1 MSCAVLLYSYKYY
14 GVISGWDE
22 HCCMPLEW
30 INQMRVFQLSHGAN
44 QPFYSTLVG
53 DGTTRYVAQGV
64 CMYVCVRACVCA
76 CVCVCAH
83 ASTCGVFSVLV
94 CNFLILMCFLFIY

>member
-1 MSCAVLLYSYKYY
+1 MSCDVLLYSYKYY
-14 GVISGWDE
+14 GVINGWDE

-64 CMYVCVRACVCA
+64 CMYVCVRACARARVCVCVRAYMCMHA
-76 CVCVCAH
+76 CVCVHMQAPVEY
-83 ASTCGVFSVLV
+83 SQF
-94 CNFLILMCFLFIY
+94 